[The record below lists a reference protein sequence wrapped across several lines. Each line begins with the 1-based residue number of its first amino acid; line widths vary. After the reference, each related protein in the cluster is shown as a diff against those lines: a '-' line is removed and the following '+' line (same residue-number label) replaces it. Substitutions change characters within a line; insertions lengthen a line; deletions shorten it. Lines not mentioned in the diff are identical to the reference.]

1 LIPANAEEEA
11 LMRAANEAEKEAQ
24 KEAEARAKQAEQD
37 QKDKASG
44 KDEVVLES
52 IPTLGPISP
61 PGVNFI
67 SFAQMALMVRRM
79 EVENE
84 SIMAEKLE

>member
-1 LIPANAEEEA
+1 MIPENAEEEA

-24 KEAEARAKQAEQD
+24 KEEEARAKQAEQD

-61 PGVNFI
+61 PGVVFI
-67 SFAQMALMVRRM
+67 GFAQFALMVSRI
-79 EVENE
+79 EV
-84 SIMAEKLE
+84 

>member
-1 LIPANAEEEA
+1 
-11 LMRAANEAEKEAQ
+11 MRAANEAEKQAK

-44 KDEVVLES
+44 KDEVVLER

-61 PGVNFI
+61 PGVDFI

-79 EVENE
+79 EEENE
-84 SIMAEKLE
+84 ISMAKKLE